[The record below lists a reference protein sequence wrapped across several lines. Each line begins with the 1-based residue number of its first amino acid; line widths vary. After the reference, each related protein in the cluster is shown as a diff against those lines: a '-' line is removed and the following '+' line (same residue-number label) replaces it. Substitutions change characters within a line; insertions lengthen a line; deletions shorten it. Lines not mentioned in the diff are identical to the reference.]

1 MLHFVVLFQHSIKSD
16 LDIFECGFLCKKI
29 ILRGF
34 SSMMFFAL
42 MRIVRVIRN
51 IVFMLFFFSIRCI
64 YLFHVY
70 FILMN
75 LIFSVVKFNF
85 RLMIFNIIQTK
96 INFRQIIFN
105 LYKWYLFLDFRKL
118 ISACRSTMIGTV
130 NDQGWLVMKS
140 CDFHVSTRT
149 ILKNYQYKFN
159 KIPKK
164 K

>member
-1 MLHFVVLFQHSIKSD
+1 
-16 LDIFECGFLCKKI
+16 
-29 ILRGF
+29 
-34 SSMMFFAL
+34 
-42 MRIVRVIRN
+42 
-51 IVFMLFFFSIRCI
+51 MLFGMLYTFICISICI
-64 YLFHVY
+64 YIYTYECIQYPEYIYTSVAVD
-70 FILMN
+70 

-149 ILKNYQYKFN
+149 IFKNYQYKFN

-164 K
+164 NNLNTWLN